1 MIKNYAAKNNSYYIL
16 KAEFPNECPLCHASI
31 TADVIYN
38 HYNFDTKDFSFF
50 CLCPNCQNTFLV
62 IFKNNSWIRDGAY
75 HYSENSIYS
84 AVPKKFNAESFDENI
99 SKISSSFVSIYNQA
113 KQAEALNL
121 TDISGIGY
129 RKAIE
134 FLIKDYCIHK
144 NPDKEE
150 EIKQCLLGQVIDRYI
165 SDQRI
170 KTFAKVSTWLGND
183 ETHYVRKFE
192 DKDIDD
198 LKKFIKGT
206 VYFISYDLAFDDARE
221 IVSSK

>member
-1 MIKNYAAKNNSYYIL
+1 MIKNYTAKNNSTYRL
-16 KAEFPNECPLCHASI
+16 NTELPNECPLCHTSI
-31 TADVIYN
+31 IANVIYTY
-38 HYNFDTKDFSFF
+38 YNQDTQDFSFF
-50 CLCPNCQNTFLV
+50 CLCPNCYDPFLV
-62 IFKNNSWIRDGAY
+62 NFKNNYWLLNGTFYVADNSN
-75 HYSENSIYS
+75 YSV
-84 AVPKKFNAESFDENI
+84 VPKKCNAESFDENI

-113 KQAEALNL
+113 KQAETLNL
-121 TDISGIGY
+121 TDIAGIGY

-134 FLIKDYCIHK
+134 FLIKDYCIYK

-150 EIKQCLLGQVIDRYI
+150 DIKKCFLGQVIDRFI

-170 KTFAKVSTWLGND
+170 KTLAKVSAWIGND
-183 ETHYVRKFE
+183 ETHYVREFE

-198 LKKFIKGT
+198 LKRFIKGT